1 MLDIKSKIV
10 LKILQKECPNGAY
23 NLVEAKDIIS
33 AMPTKYRVD
42 NDGLNHILIY
52 LERQEYISIK
62 YDEEDVFCL
71 CVLPFGNEVLEND
84 YKQKSERKNS
94 PRLWFILLLS
104 FAFSVLGSLLGC
116 LLCTY
121 LSQNLF

>member
-23 NLVEAKDIIS
+23 HLVEAKDIIS
-33 AMPTKYRVD
+33 AMPIKYRVD

-71 CVLPFGNEVLEND
+71 CILPFGNEILENEGR
-84 YKQKSERKNS
+84 QKSERKAS
-94 PRLWFILLLS
+94 PRLWIILLLS
-104 FAFSVLGSLLGC
+104 FAASLFGSLLGC
-116 LLCTY
+116 LIYMVCAQT
-121 LSQNLF
+121 LF